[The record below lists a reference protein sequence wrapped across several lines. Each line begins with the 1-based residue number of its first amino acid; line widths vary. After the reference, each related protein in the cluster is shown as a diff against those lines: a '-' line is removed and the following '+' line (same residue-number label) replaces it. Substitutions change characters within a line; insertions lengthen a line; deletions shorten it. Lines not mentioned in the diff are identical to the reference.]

1 MKSARIQIQDLL
13 KISNQQLKLTKMNT
27 IIKSGILFLSIFL
40 FSNFSAQ
47 TKTFKAKVEGNCG
60 MCKERIETAVKADKN
75 VKSADW
81 SMSKKVLTV
90 SYDAS
95 KTDQKSILKSVAEVG
110 HDNEMFRASDKAYDD
125 LDACC
130 QYDRPDNSKKLAKNA
145 DTKQV
150 CELK

>member
-1 MKSARIQIQDLL
+1 
-13 KISNQQLKLTKMNT
+13 MNS

-60 MCKERIETAVKADKN
+60 MCKDRIETVAKSDKN
-75 VKSADW
+75 VKSAVW
-81 SMSKKVLTV
+81 SVSKKTLTV

-95 KTDQKSILKSVAEVG
+95 KTDKKTILKNVAEVG
-110 HDNEMFRASDKAYDD
+110 HDNEMFRASDKTYDD

-130 QYDRPDNSKKLAKNA
+130 QYDRPDNSKKMAKNV

-150 CELK
+150 CDLK

>member
-13 KISNQQLKLTKMNT
+13 KILNQQLKLTKMNT

-47 TKTFKAKVEGNCG
+47 TKSFKAKVEGNCG

-95 KTDQKSILKSVAEVG
+95 KTDKKAILKGVAEVG

>member
-1 MKSARIQIQDLL
+1 
-13 KISNQQLKLTKMNT
+13 
-27 IIKSGILFLSIFL
+27 
-40 FSNFSAQ
+40 
-47 TKTFKAKVEGNCG
+47 
-60 MCKERIETAVKADKN
+60 MCKERIATAVKADKN

-81 SMSKKVLTV
+81 NMSKKVLTV

-95 KTDQKSILKSVAEVG
+95 KTDQKSILKSVAEAG
-110 HDNEMFRASDKAYDD
+110 HDNEMFRASDKVYDD

>member
-1 MKSARIQIQDLL
+1 
-13 KISNQQLKLTKMNT
+13 MNT

-60 MCKERIETAVKADKN
+60 MCKDRIETVAKSDKN
-75 VKSADW
+75 VKSAVW
-81 SMSKKVLTV
+81 SVSKKTLTV

-95 KTDQKSILKSVAEVG
+95 KTDKKTILKNVAEVG
-110 HDNEMFRASDKAYDD
+110 HDNEMFRASGKVYDD
-125 LDACC
+125 LEVCC
-130 QYDRPDNSKKLAKNA
+130 QYDRPDNSKKLAKNC
-145 DTKQV
+145 DPKQV

>member
-1 MKSARIQIQDLL
+1 
-13 KISNQQLKLTKMNT
+13 MNT

-47 TKTFKAKVEGNCG
+47 TKSFKARVEGNCG
-60 MCKERIETAVKADKN
+60 MCKERIETAAKSDKN

-95 KTDQKSILKSVAEVG
+95 RTDKIYPEKRSRRWSRQRNVPC
-110 HDNEMFRASDKAYDD
+110 F
-125 LDACC
+125 
-130 QYDRPDNSKKLAKNA
+130 
-145 DTKQV
+145 
-150 CELK
+150 

>member
-1 MKSARIQIQDLL
+1 
-13 KISNQQLKLTKMNT
+13 MNST
-27 IIKSGILFLSIFL
+27 IKSGILFLSIFL

-81 SMSKKVLTV
+81 SMSKKTLTV
-90 SYDAS
+90 SYNAS
-95 KTDQKSILKSVAEVG
+95 KTDKKNILKSVADVG
-110 HDNEMFRASDKAYDD
+110 HDNEMFRASDKVYDD
-125 LDACC
+125 LDSCC
-130 QYDRPDNSKKLAKNA
+130 QYDRPDNSKKLAKNS
-145 DTKQV
+145 DPKQV

>member
-1 MKSARIQIQDLL
+1 
-13 KISNQQLKLTKMNT
+13 MNT
-27 IIKSGILFLSIFL
+27 IIKSGFLFLSIFL

-47 TKTFKAKVEGNCG
+47 TKSFKARVEGNCR
-60 MCKERIETAVKADKN
+60 MCKERIETAAKSDKN

-95 KTDQKSILKSVAEVG
+95 KTDKKAVLKNVAEIG
-110 HDNEMFRASDKAYDD
+110 HDNEMFRASDKVYDD

-130 QYDRPDNSKKLAKNA
+130 QYDRPDNSKKMAKNA

>member
-1 MKSARIQIQDLL
+1 
-13 KISNQQLKLTKMNT
+13 MNT

-47 TKTFKAKVEGNCG
+47 TKSLIAKVEGNCG

-110 HDNEMFRASDKAYDD
+110 HDNEMFRASDKAHDD

>member
-1 MKSARIQIQDLL
+1 
-13 KISNQQLKLTKMNT
+13 MNT
-27 IIKSGILFLSIFL
+27 IIKSGIFFLSIFL

-60 MCKERIETAVKADKN
+60 MCKERIETAAKSDKN
-75 VKSADW
+75 VKSAVW
-81 SMSKKVLTV
+81 SMNKKVLTV

-95 KTDQKSILKSVAEVG
+95 KTDKKAVLKSVAEVG
-110 HDNEMFRASDKAYDD
+110 HDNEMFRASDKSYDD

-145 DTKQV
+145 DKKQV

>member
-1 MKSARIQIQDLL
+1 
-13 KISNQQLKLTKMNT
+13 
-27 IIKSGILFLSIFL
+27 
-40 FSNFSAQ
+40 
-47 TKTFKAKVEGNCG
+47 
-60 MCKERIETAVKADKN
+60 MCKERIETAAKSDKN

-95 KTDQKSILKSVAEVG
+95 KTDKKSILKSVADVG
-110 HDNEMFRASDKAYDD
+110 HDNEMFRASDKVYDD

-130 QYDRPDNSKKLAKNA
+130 QYDRPDNSKKMTKNA

>member
-1 MKSARIQIQDLL
+1 
-13 KISNQQLKLTKMNT
+13 MNT
-27 IIKSGILFLSIFL
+27 IIKSGFLFLSIFL

-47 TKTFKAKVEGNCG
+47 TKFFKAKVEGNCG
-60 MCKERIETAVKADKN
+60 MCKDRIETAAKSDKN
-75 VKSADW
+75 VKSAEW
-81 SMSKKVLTV
+81 SMNKKVLTV

-95 KTDQKSILKSVAEVG
+95 KTDKKAILKSVAEVG
-110 HDNEMFRASDKAYDD
+110 HDNEMFRASDKVYED

-130 QYDRPDNSKKLAKNA
+130 QYDRPDNSKKLTKNA

>member
-1 MKSARIQIQDLL
+1 
-13 KISNQQLKLTKMNT
+13 MNT

-60 MCKERIETAVKADKN
+60 MCKERIETAVKADSN

-95 KTDQKSILKSVAEVG
+95 KTDKKAILKSVAEVG

-150 CELK
+150 CDLK